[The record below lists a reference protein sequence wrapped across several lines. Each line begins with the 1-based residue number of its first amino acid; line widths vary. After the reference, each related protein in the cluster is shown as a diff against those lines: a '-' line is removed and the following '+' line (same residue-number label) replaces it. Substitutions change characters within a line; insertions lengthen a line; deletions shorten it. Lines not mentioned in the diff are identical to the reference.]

1 MCELLTS
8 KGWFK
13 TEDIGEW
20 CHDKIEP
27 YTMYA
32 DEAEEL
38 ENRIEKGENINDI
51 ISEIVNRSDFRIFH

>member
-1 MCELLTS
+1 MSELLKS

-13 TEDIGEW
+13 TEDPGEW
-20 CHDKIEP
+20 CHEKIEP
-27 YTMYA
+27 YTMYV

-38 ENRIEKGENINDI
+38 ENRIENGEGIISI